1 MLKIALLTAVLL
13 AFCALLALAFHALAQ
28 GNKPRPRRAARRQT
42 GFANFGRASAEA
54 PHDLEAHTSL
64 IRP

>member
-28 GNKPRPRRAARRQT
+28 GNKPRPRRAALARCLR
-42 GFANFGRASAEA
+42 
-54 PHDLEAHTSL
+54 DK
-64 IRP
+64 